1 MTGAARRAGLALA
14 VSAVAAALL
23 AGCPLPQPLAEV
35 ARVDGGVISPPRI
48 VAESAVPAETI
59 IFVSQGCSAA
69 VFSLGAEVE
78 DVNTLEAVE
87 ARWFVDYQATLPQI
101 PLSQP
106 VPAGDDPAN
115 PIRAVVPYPFD
126 AVAWNNGV
134 PLHVVELVVSN
145 AFKAITPTDARQN
158 HSAQD
163 GFETAV
169 YRWVFQYVPAG
180 DARGRCQ

>member
-1 MTGAARRAGLALA
+1 MTGTVRRVSLALA
-14 VSAVAAALL
+14 ASALAAALL

-48 VAESAVPAETI
+48 VTESAVPSDTI
-59 IFVSQGCSAA
+59 VFVSQGCTAA

-87 ARWFVDYQATLPQI
+87 ARWFVDYQPAVPQI

-106 VPAGDDPAN
+106 VPAADDPAN
-115 PIRAVVPYPFD
+115 PIRAVEAYPFD
-126 AVAWNNGV
+126 AIAWGSGV

-145 AFKAITPTDARQN
+145 AFKPITPTDARQN

-163 GFETAV
+163 GFETAI
-169 YRWVFQYVPAG
+169 YRWVFQYVGAG